1 MITIVDIAKESG
13 YSVST
18 VSRVLNNKSDVSPV
32 AKHKIMEIVE
42 AHHFVPNNN
51 AKHLK
56 QGVTKNILVLVKGTS
71 NMLFASI
78 IEEMQTIVAETSYSL
93 RVYYLDED
101 RNEVEEAVRLC
112 RERKPLGVMFL
123 GGNPQYFEAE
133 FSAVTVPSVL
143 VTNQGDML
151 GFDNL
156 SSIATDDVAA
166 AEEAVDYLFAQGH
179 RNIGVI
185 GGDRFVSRTAKQRFM
200 GCQKSFEKHGLE
212 FDAEEYYEKGRFS
225 FDSAYRAMTRLL
237 KKGVPLTAVFA
248 MADTM
253 AVGAVRAIRDY
264 GLRVPEDISV
274 MGFDGISLAEYYNP
288 KIATIRQGYKEM
300 ANKSI
305 EVLFG
310 MLDFNRPASHV
321 IIPFELI
328 QGESVKKIDE

>member
-1 MITIVDIAKESG
+1 MITIVDIARESG

-18 VSRVLNNKSDVSPV
+18 VSRVLNNKTDVSPV
-32 AKHKIMEIVE
+32 AKQKIMEIVE

-78 IEEMQTIVAETSYSL
+78 IEEMQNIVAETSYSL

-151 GFDNL
+151 GFENL

-166 AEEAVDYLFAQGH
+166 SETAMDYLLSQGH
-179 RNIGVI
+179 RSVGVI
-185 GGDRFVSRTAKQRFM
+185 GGDRFVSRTSKQRFM
-200 GCQKSFEKHGLE
+200 GCLNSFEKHGLE
-212 FDAEEYYEKGRFS
+212 FDSDAYYESGRFS
-225 FDSAYRAMTRLL
+225 FDSAYRATTRLL
-237 KKGVPLTAVFA
+237 KKGLPLTAIFA

-264 GLRVPEDISV
+264 GLQVPEDISV
-274 MGFDGISLAEYYNP
+274 MGFDGIPLAEYYNP
-288 KIATIRQGYKEM
+288 KIATIRQGYKEI
-300 ANKSI
+300 ATKSV
-305 EVLFG
+305 EVLLG
-310 MLDFNRPASHV
+310 MMDYNRPASHV
-321 IIPFELI
+321 IVPFELI
-328 QGESVKKIDE
+328 QGESVKKIDR